1 MKQSRRLADSDKE
14 IAELFSS
21 LEDDAPTHG
30 LEAKIL
36 TRLEGL
42 ERHEDGSGAPP
53 LRRSTLLK
61 NWLRAGGI
69 LVISAVGLVGLGERD
84 APVDTRDV
92 RLAPT
97 PMTPS
102 PSTNASTPAAP
113 EPGGDL
119 QPSVPSFAVEDLP
132 SAPAPRS
139 PQGSSRRATEAD
151 VKDSFREQLALVESA
166 RHALAE
172 GRSVECL
179 EKLRRY
185 DDTYPAGLFAMEVR
199 IVRIEALIAAKQS
212 ERAASLAR
220 ELLASAPNGSY
231 ASRLRAILSQMDA
244 LDR

>member
-1 MKQSRRLADSDKE
+1 MKQSRLADSEKE

-36 TRLEGL
+36 TSLERLERL
-42 ERHEDGSGAPP
+42 EDGSGASP

-61 NWLRAGGI
+61 NWLLAGGI
-69 LVISAVGLVGLGERD
+69 LVIGAVGLVALGERD
-84 APVDTRDV
+84 APLDTRHV
-92 RLAPT
+92 TLGPT
-97 PMTPS
+97 SMTAS
-102 PSTNASTPAAP
+102 PSTNASTPSEPDP
-113 EPGGDL
+113 EGDL
-119 QPSVPSFAVEDLP
+119 QPFVPSFAVEDLP
-132 SAPAPRS
+132 TASSRPS
-139 PQGSSRRATEAD
+139 PQGASRRTMEAD

-172 GRSVECL
+172 GRSGECL
-179 EKLRRY
+179 EMLRRY
-185 DDTYPAGLFAMEVR
+185 DATYPAGLFAMEVR

-220 ELLASAPNGSY
+220 ELLASDPNGSY
-231 ASRLRAILSQMDA
+231 ATRLRAILSQMDA